1 MRKLLLII
9 MFTVVSTVCGA
20 QHIVTGKLI
29 NEKDRQPVMYA
40 NIAML
45 RADDSTF
52 VRGTVT
58 DDKGVYSLNND
69 TVATV
74 LRISAMGYGTVFVA
88 VPNTRDG
95 GPTGLGKI
103 DMGTTVLTEGA
114 MLLDVV
120 KIVEKKPMY
129 AVDGEKDL
137 YNVSEDASIQTGNA
151 SDALQNAPGVEV
163 DVEGNVTLNG
173 SSVTVWIND
182 HPSHLEGEALK
193 QYIKTLRPTASTA
206 SRSSRTPRRAM
217 APKARW

>member
-1 MRKLLLII
+1 MMRKLLLII

-88 VPNTRDG
+88 VPNTRD
-95 GPTGLGKI
+95 
-103 DMGTTVLTEGA
+103 DC
-114 MLLDVV
+114 
-120 KIVEKKPMY
+120 
-129 AVDGEKDL
+129 GEET
-137 YNVSEDASIQTGNA
+137 YVC
-151 SDALQNAPGVEV
+151 
-163 DVEGNVTLNG
+163 
-173 SSVTVWIND
+173 
-182 HPSHLEGEALK
+182 
-193 QYIKTLRPTASTA
+193 
-206 SRSSRTPRRAM
+206 RR
-217 APKARW
+217 W